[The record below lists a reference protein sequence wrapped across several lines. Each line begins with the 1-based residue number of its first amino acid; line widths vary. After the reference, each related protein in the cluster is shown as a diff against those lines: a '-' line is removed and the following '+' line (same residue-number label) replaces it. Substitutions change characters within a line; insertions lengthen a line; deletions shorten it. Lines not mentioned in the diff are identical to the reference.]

1 MSAKNEVK
9 RGLEEEEED
18 MMETGREVTRRRYA
32 AAAWRW
38 LLSVLAW
45 IGSPVCGLSAVRKSK
60 YAAKTARASG
70 LVMPGRVR
78 SEYPAVVKSHEQ
90 KAEARL
96 SIVRSF
102 LFRTIPLSV
111 RC

>member
-18 MMETGREVTRRRYA
+18 MMETGREVTRHRYA

-45 IGSPVCGLSAVRKSK
+45 IGSPVCGLSAVRALKSK
-60 YAAKTARASG
+60 
-70 LVMPGRVR
+70 
-78 SEYPAVVKSHEQ
+78 
-90 KAEARL
+90 
-96 SIVRSF
+96 
-102 LFRTIPLSV
+102 
-111 RC
+111 